1 MEMNKR
7 DLERLREIEQMSSSS
22 DEEVMLLRKQLV
34 QARPTHR
41 PPHHSLTT
49 HSLLL
54 TMYLA
59 TAYRALTTT
68 SRYGVQA
75 RKDLDDAVAAK
86 NLLELEIAG
95 YERLLSGTGD
105 GRAVRDKNA
114 IGGVAKAMGG
124 MSFAQTTKTTTITS
138 SGGGFG
144 SAGAG
149 AGGYGAPPGGATYG
163 HTAAGGAPAGP
174 GVGAKAAGYPGA
186 GAGPGGPTYGGPYGA
201 SPPTSPPAGLAGGY
215 GGGYDA
221 PPAAVPGGPGDL
233 LFPMASVQPDGM
245 VVGPDGR
252 PLGRVSPTG
261 VVVGPDG
268 RIVGKMGPGGIV
280 GTGPGDVLAANTSV
294 RPDGMVV
301 GPDGRPVGQ
310 ARPDGM
316 VVGPD
321 GTVLGKRNAD
331 GSVVAPGPGDVLA
344 ASTLVQPDGMVMGP
358 DGRPVGKMRGDGM
371 VVGPDGKVVG
381 QMTPNGAVVGA
392 SPGGGQPGWNES
404 ADSVHR
410 FPWHKPGGGAPL
422 QGSAPAPMNYGQQA
436 AHAAPP
442 PDSGLQGIYRD
453 VTQGLKD
460 IYFRG
465 APQAGPNQPQGAPPP
480 GAGYGGP
487 GGGAPP
493 MLSAGGGGG
502 MPAVGAPADLSGLS
516 EFKLL
521 TDEGPVVVRARSSG
535 TAAYLKQMIQ
545 AQLFLSPRLTLT
557 LTTGGNTSDGTD
569 LRDDAVVE
577 RYASGGAEQ
586 LLLSAAP
593 RPLSDFAVGAAGA
606 VPLAQIRVRAAQR
619 GQAYGPAMVIKPV
632 GQGTTVAQLKATLLQ
647 AKNFPG
653 MPADPNKL
661 TLYFSPVFITADV
674 LLGRKQR
681 AALKDADSLSACQ
694 VVNDDIVYLEFLK

>member
-1 MEMNKR
+1 MY
-7 DLERLREIEQMSSSS
+7 
-22 DEEVMLLRKQLV
+22 
-34 QARPTHR
+34 
-41 PPHHSLTT
+41 LTT
-49 HSLLL
+49 AYHVL
-54 TMYLA
+54 TMHSPRPHY
-59 TAYRALTTT
+59 Y
-68 SRYGVQA
+68 VQS

-114 IGGVAKAMGG
+114 IGGVAKALGG
-124 MSFAQTTKTTTITS
+124 MSFAQTCSTTTITS
-138 SGGGFG
+138 SSGGGFG
-144 SAGAG
+144 GAGAG

-215 GGGYDA
+215 GGGYAA
-221 PPAAVPGGPGDL
+221 PPPATVPGGPGDL
-233 LFPMASVQPDGM
+233 LFPKASVQPDGM

-261 VVVGPDG
+261 MVVGPDG

-321 GTVLGKRNAD
+321 GTVLGKRQPD

-392 SPGGGQPGWNES
+392 SPGGQPGWTES
-404 ADSVHR
+404 AASVHR
-410 FPWHKPGGGAPL
+410 FPWHKPSGGAQML
-422 QGSAPAPMNYGQQA
+422 QSTAPAPMNYGQQA
-436 AHAAPP
+436 VHAAPP

-465 APQAGPNQPQGAPPP
+465 APQAGPNQPQGAAPP

-487 GGGAPP
+487 AGGAPP
-493 MLSAGGGGG
+493 MLSASGGG
-502 MPAVGAPADLSGLS
+502 MPTVGAAADLSGLS

-557 LTTGGNTSDGTD
+557 LTTGGNTGDGTD

-577 RYASGGAEQ
+577 PYASGGAEQ

-593 RPLSDFAVGAAGA
+593 RPLSDFAPGAAGA
-606 VPLAQIRVRAAQR
+606 VPLVQIRVRSAQR

-632 GQGTTVAQLKATLLQ
+632 GPATSVAQLKATLLQ

-681 AALKDADSLSACQ
+681 AALKDTDSLSACQ

>member
-1 MEMNKR
+1 M
-7 DLERLREIEQMSSSS
+7 
-22 DEEVMLLRKQLV
+22 
-34 QARPTHR
+34 
-41 PPHHSLTT
+41 HSPC
-49 HSLLL
+49 
-54 TMYLA
+54 
-59 TAYRALTTT
+59 T
-68 SRYGVQA
+68 SYAVQA

-105 GRAVRDKNA
+105 GRAVQNKNA
-114 IGGVAKAMGG
+114 IGGVAKALGGLGSAMGFG
-124 MSFAQTTKTTTITS
+124 AEALKATG
-138 SGGGFG
+138 GGGFG

-163 HTAAGGAPAGP
+163 HTASGGAPAGP

-221 PPAAVPGGPGDL
+221 PLATVPGGPGDL
-233 LFPMASVQPDGM
+233 LFPKASVQPDGM

-268 RIVGKMGPGGIV
+268 RILGKMGPGGIV
-280 GTGPGDVLAANTSV
+280 GPGPGDVLAANTSV
-294 RPDGMVV
+294 RPDGLVL
-301 GPDGRPVGQ
+301 GTDGRPVGQ

-321 GTVLGKRNAD
+321 GTVLGKRNPD

-344 ASTLVQPDGMVMGP
+344 ATTLVQPDGMVMGP

-381 QMTPNGAVVGA
+381 QMTPTGAVVGA
-392 SPGGGQPGWNES
+392 SPGGAPPGYNES
-404 ADSVHR
+404 AESVHR
-410 FPWHKPGGGAPL
+410 FPWHKPSGGAPL
-422 QGSAPAPMNYGQQA
+422 QSAAPAPPMNYGQQA

-465 APQAGPNQPQGAPPP
+465 TPQAGGPNQPQAAPPP
-480 GAGYGGP
+480 GAG
-487 GGGAPP
+487 
-493 MLSAGGGGG
+493 LSASG
-502 MPAVGAPADLSGLS
+502 MPTVGAAADLNGLS

-535 TAAYLKQMIQ
+535 TAGYLKQMIQ
-545 AQLFLSPRLTLT
+545 AQLFLSPRLTLS
-557 LTTGGNTSDGTD
+557 LTTGGATSDGTD
-569 LRDDAVVE
+569 LRDDAAVE

-593 RPLSDFAVGAAGA
+593 RPLSDFAPGAAGVA
-606 VPLAQIRVRAAQR
+606 VPLAQVRVRAAQR
-619 GQAYGPAMVIKPV
+619 GQAYGPAMVIRPV
-632 GQGTTVAQLKATLLQ
+632 GPGTTVAQLKATLLQ

-681 AALKDADSLSACQ
+681 AALKDTDSLSACQ
-694 VVNDDIVYLEFLK
+694 VINDDIVYLEFLK